1 MSGGKRQLDGEGL
14 RALIKRPKPDAITSA
29 PPLQGLRVLVMQGG
43 SIGEKRGKL
52 LASIAA
58 NLGAKAGISMAEL
71 GASDDQLI
79 VVASPDLTTEGLI
92 KRLAVVGD
100 VATLTIVGDPWISCC
115 AETNA
120 LVSWEQHR
128 CFHAPAGVS
137 AAPAGASAGGIYT
150 PSCAPAGGSAGG
162 MGVLQPTY
170 QQEAARA
177 SAGGSTSGMRGALQP
192 SQLLARVRLG
202 DVVGYYE
209 TSFASGSNRY
219 LLFYSQ

>member
-1 MSGGKRQLDGEGL
+1 MQGSKRQLDGEG
-14 RALIKRPKPDAITSA
+14 ALKPDAITS
-29 PPLQGLRVLVMQGG
+29 PLQGLRVLVVQGG

-58 NLGAKAGISMAEL
+58 NLGAEAGISMAEL
-71 GASDDQLI
+71 GASDNQLI

-115 AETNA
+115 AEINA

-137 AAPAGASAGGIYT
+137 AAPAGTSAGGIDAST
-150 PSCAPAGGSAGG
+150 GAPAGGSAGA
-162 MGVLQPTY
+162 MGTLQPTY

-192 SQLLARVRLG
+192 PQLLARVRLG
-202 DVVGYYE
+202 DVVGYYK

-219 LLFYSQ
+219 LLFCSH